1 MQLCFETLP
10 VSSGTLYHQGLGPKL
25 CKMMESTGEERI
37 DPTLHGTKPDQAH
50 LEVESN
56 FGAKD
61 FGERRASELT
71 ESVLRYSRRDQY
83 LARVSLLRKRHSEKI
98 DLSATIQH
106 IYVLMMAR

>member
-1 MQLCFETLP
+1 
-10 VSSGTLYHQGLGPKL
+10 
-25 CKMMESTGEERI
+25 MMESTGEERI
-37 DPTLHGTKPDQAH
+37 DPTLHGTKPDH
-50 LEVESN
+50 LEVQSN

-83 LARVSLLRKRHSEKI
+83 LARVSLFRKRHSEKI

>member
-1 MQLCFETLP
+1 
-10 VSSGTLYHQGLGPKL
+10 
-25 CKMMESTGEERI
+25 MMESTGEERI

-50 LEVESN
+50 LEVQSN

-83 LARVSLLRKRHSEKI
+83 LARVSLFRKRHSEKI
-98 DLSATIQH
+98 DLSTTIQH

>member
-1 MQLCFETLP
+1 
-10 VSSGTLYHQGLGPKL
+10 
-25 CKMMESTGEERI
+25 MMESTGEERI

-71 ESVLRYSRRDQY
+71 ESV
-83 LARVSLLRKRHSEKI
+83 
-98 DLSATIQH
+98 
-106 IYVLMMAR
+106 

>member
-1 MQLCFETLP
+1 
-10 VSSGTLYHQGLGPKL
+10 
-25 CKMMESTGEERI
+25 MESTGEERI
-37 DPTLHGTKPDQAH
+37 DPALTLHGTKPDQAH

-83 LARVSLLRKRHSEKI
+83 LARVSLFRKRHSEKI

-106 IYVLMMAR
+106 IYVLILAR